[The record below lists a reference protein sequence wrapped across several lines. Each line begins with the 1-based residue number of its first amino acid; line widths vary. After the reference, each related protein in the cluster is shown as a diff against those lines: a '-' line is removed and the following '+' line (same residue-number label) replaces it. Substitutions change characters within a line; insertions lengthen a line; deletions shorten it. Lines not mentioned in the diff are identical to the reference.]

1 MKMKGNMITAAATV
15 LGAFALVFAANVDAS
30 PAKKKA
36 ATKHSVVAQNVN
48 YNFVC
53 EGRVATIVSN
63 VLVGTNRDENAISFL
78 ISMDK
83 STGVATIMRPSGSR
97 MIRAGRYAMFKNGSD
112 IMINIDWTDSNNMA
126 QILPLSFTTDGN
138 FFGNSKSSQPS
149 NVGVDFLR
157 ALMGADYAPI
167 VEYDIRHSVEGSC
180 WQQ

>member
-1 MKMKGNMITAAATV
+1 MKIKGNIKTAAATV
-15 LGAFALVFAANVDAS
+15 LGAFALVFASNVDAS

-36 ATKHSVVAQNVN
+36 ATKHSAVAQNVN

-53 EGRVATIVSN
+53 EGRVATIFSN
-63 VLVGTNRDENAISFL
+63 ALSGTKRDENAISFL

-83 STGVATIMRPSGSR
+83 SNGVATIMRPSGSR
-97 MIRAGRYAMFKNGSD
+97 MIIAGRYAMFKNGSD

-149 NVGVDFLR
+149 NVAHDLGIMILGDSF
-157 ALMGADYAPI
+157 APML
-167 VEYDIRHSVEGSC
+167 EYDIRHSVEGSC